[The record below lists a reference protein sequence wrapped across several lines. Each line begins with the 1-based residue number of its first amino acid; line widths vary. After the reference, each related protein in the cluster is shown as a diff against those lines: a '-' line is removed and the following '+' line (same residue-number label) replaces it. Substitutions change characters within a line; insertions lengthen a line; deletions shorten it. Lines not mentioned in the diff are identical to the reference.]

1 MRCRRRVSPYLLSVI
16 KRIKMSESANK
27 QLARKMIAL
36 HVANDEGWVDAC
48 YHPDCDWIELP
59 FAGSPGRNGDA
70 AAMKAAAAESAKHFP
85 QIDIVI
91 NNIMEDG
98 DRVALEVDFVGTM
111 AVKAGSDKPPRQF
124 KAKMAIFLTLR
135 EGLICRQVDYLVPVQ

>member
-1 MRCRRRVSPYLLSVI
+1 
-16 KRIKMSESANK
+16 MSESANK

-98 DRVALEVDFVGTM
+98 DRVALHLNLGENRPLRSM
-111 AVKAGSDKPPRQF
+111 
-124 KAKMAIFLTLR
+124 TLR
-135 EGLICRQVDYLVPVQ
+135 QIQQDPALAQA